1 MTVKTSSSTAIISRN
16 VAVEA
21 SDWPWGIVIIGF

>member
-1 MTVKTSSSTAIISRN
+1 MTVKISSSTASTLRD

-21 SDWPWGIVIIGF
+21 SDWPWFVIIGF

>member
-1 MTVKTSSSTAIISRN
+1 MTVKTSSSTASTLRD

-21 SDWPWGIVIIGF
+21 SDWPWVFVIIGF